1 MKEILLKFIKS
12 NKWYLIIQVT
22 FVLINIY
29 FGTYPAKIV
38 GSIVDLLYDINAN
51 QEKIISTTIYLLI
64 ISFALLIIR
73 LPWRFLVGYL
83 TRKLE
88 IHIKDSVFRQFLK
101 LKISEIQNIKNGE
114 IMSYFAKDAQEIKS
128 AFNRIISYGTR
139 IIATF
144 FIVTFSMA
152 QGVDLV
158 LTIVTLLPM
167 TITIYLIIKI
177 RKNVEKSFANSQKH
191 FTKLSEFVQE
201 STNSIRTTK
210 AYTLE
215 GMRLKEFIRKN
226 RHLKQSNN
234 LVDVYQT
241 LLSTCINVGFGLCYG
256 ISLLYG
262 SKLVLDGTITIGNFV
277 TFNGCIGLF
286 LGPVQWLPSLI
297 ARTKRGQ
304 ISYTRLDQFLKL
316 EKEKILPLNEK
327 EEISLN
333 GDIEISNLTF
343 HYPTCL
349 ENTLENITITVPQ
362 GNTLGIIGSVG
373 SGKTTLMNLL
383 LRLYTIPNGMIKIG
397 KKDINDIPIDLL
409 RKNICYITQDNFLF
423 SNTIESNIRLFKE
436 GYEEKD
442 IINSTKDAMIY
453 DEIQEMENGIYSIIG
468 EKGIDLSGGQKQRIA
483 ISRAFLNQADI
494 IIFDDTFSALDNKTQ
509 KSLLENV
516 KKMSSK
522 KTCFIISSKISD
534 IKDADNIIVLE
545 YGKIIEQGTH
555 ENLIKEEGKYYQ
567 YYKQQ
572 ITKPELE
579 EQAYNI

>member
-1 MKEILLKFIKS
+1 
-12 NKWYLIIQVT
+12 
-22 FVLINIY
+22 
-29 FGTYPAKIV
+29 
-38 GSIVDLLYDINAN
+38 
-51 QEKIISTTIYLLI
+51 
-64 ISFALLIIR
+64 
-73 LPWRFLVGYL
+73 
-83 TRKLE
+83 
-88 IHIKDSVFRQFLK
+88 
-101 LKISEIQNIKNGE
+101 
-114 IMSYFAKDAQEIKS
+114 
-128 AFNRIISYGTR
+128 
-139 IIATF
+139 
-144 FIVTFSMA
+144 
-152 QGVDLV
+152 
-158 LTIVTLLPM
+158 
-167 TITIYLIIKI
+167 
-177 RKNVEKSFANSQKH
+177 
-191 FTKLSEFVQE
+191 
-201 STNSIRTTK
+201 
-210 AYTLE
+210 
-215 GMRLKEFIRKN
+215 
-226 RHLKQSNN
+226 
-234 LVDVYQT
+234 
-241 LLSTCINVGFGLCYG
+241 
-256 ISLLYG
+256 
-262 SKLVLDGTITIGNFV
+262 
-277 TFNGCIGLF
+277 
-286 LGPVQWLPSLI
+286 
-297 ARTKRGQ
+297 
-304 ISYTRLDQFLKL
+304 
-316 EKEKILPLNEK
+316 
-327 EEISLN
+327 
-333 GDIEISNLTF
+333 
-343 HYPTCL
+343 
-349 ENTLENITITVPQ
+349 
-362 GNTLGIIGSVG
+362 
-373 SGKTTLMNLL
+373 
-383 LRLYTIPNGMIKIG
+383 MIKIG